1 MLNRESNSSLERIF
15 NNQKS
20 ENDDNLGSLVR
31 PNSMRNPVCVA
42 SSKDTKTNNNQTAKE
57 L

>member
-20 ENDDNLGSLVR
+20 EEDDKLGSLVR

-42 SSKDTKTNNNQTAKE
+42 SSKDTKTNDNQTAKE
-57 L
+57 